1 MRLQSQ
7 LIRPFTTILV
17 LFAAVLSS
25 GCRAH
30 RTLEIRTNPP
40 GAEIVLDQDSL
51 GPSPAKI
58 EFYHYGARRISA
70 SLPSYHIFSE
80 RIEIQPPWYARFPLD
95 LFSEVFFPIGWTDHH
110 VITIDLTKG
119 SDQIQ
124 APDIRS
130 VLERA
135 EVLRRAGPDG
145 VKELPEVRVVSIGSG
160 VSSDTEESE
169 SEIPQP

>member
-1 MRLQSQ
+1 MRLQSP
-7 LIRPFTTILV
+7 LPRSFSTLLV
-17 LFAAVLSS
+17 LIAACFSS

-40 GAEIVLDQDSL
+40 GAEIVLDQESL
-51 GPSPAKI
+51 GPSPAQI

-70 SLPSYHIFSE
+70 ALPRYHIYSE

-95 LFSEVFFPIGWTDHH
+95 LFSEVFFPVGWSDHH
-110 VITIDLTKG
+110 VITIDLSKA

-135 EVLRRAGPDG
+135 EVLRRAGPAG
-145 VKELPEVRVVSIGSG
+145 VKELPEVRVVSVGSD
-160 VSSDTEESE
+160 VISDIEESD
-169 SEIPQP
+169 SDAPQP